1 MICENCGK
9 KIDSLRVNTFMYDGS
24 DYWDEIMIEEC
35 EKDAVVIETTRNWT
49 GYDLSDEE
57 MRDTITCPVCKKWPF
72 RSQELQIHEPVVLVM
87 FKAEEG
93 ET

>member
-9 KIDSLRVNTFMYDGS
+9 KIDRLRVNTFFYDGS
-24 DYWDEIMIEEC
+24 DYWNEIMIEEC
-35 EKDAVVIETTRNWT
+35 EK
-49 GYDLSDEE
+49 E

-87 FKAEEG
+87 FKEKEG
-93 ET
+93 E

>member
-35 EKDAVVIETTRNWT
+35 EKDAVVIETTQNWT
-49 GYDLSDEE
+49 GYELSEEE
-57 MRDTITCPVCKKWPF
+57 MRDTITCPVCKEWPF
-72 RSQELQIHEPVVLVM
+72 RSQELQIYEPVVLVM

-93 ET
+93 E